1 MKVLFYSPHP
11 GLNLSAPSGSGTH
24 MREVISAMR
33 ELGCEVETLI
43 MGGEVITQPT
53 EGNFQ
58 TKTSIKA
65 RVRNLIPSIIWE
77 SIKDFRLLRKDRAN
91 RKLLSSKI
99 QSFQPDLI
107 YERGYYLMNS
117 GAHMAKEFDI
127 AHFLEMNAPFII
139 EQRQLVGKTLFNKYA
154 EKIEKEQLTKAD
166 KTFVVTSALKKY
178 FVDYYGINPNKIFVT
193 PNAINPEYI
202 INKSSSNNDIESHKL
217 GFDEDD
223 IVIGFI
229 GSILPYHR
237 VDRLLLA
244 FSEAFKELEN
254 SKIRLLIVGGGERLE
269 QLMDLAKELKINKFT
284 VFTGNVLPENVGVYL
299 ELMDICVIPN
309 ANWYMSPIKL
319 FEYAIAGKAII
330 SIKSSA
336 VSDVL
341 EENVNCLLFE
351 NTEELTDRF
360 VEITRNQNVVR
371 ELGMRAKTLVLDHH
385 TWIQRGKFILNEYHN
400 MKS

>member
-24 MREVISAMR
+24 MREVISAMK
-33 ELGCEVETLI
+33 EIGCEVETLI
-43 MGGEVITQPT
+43 IGGEEIKGPRESKIQSKV
-53 EGNFQ
+53 
-58 TKTSIKA
+58 SIKA
-65 RVRNLIPSIIWE
+65 RVRKLIPGIVWE
-77 SIKDFRLLRKDRAN
+77 SIKDFRLLRRDKVN
-91 RKLLSSKI
+91 RKLLSNKI

-117 GAHMAKEFDI
+117 GVRIAKEFDI
-127 AHFLEMNAPFII
+127 AHFLEMNAPFVI

-154 EKIEKEQLTKAD
+154 EKIEKEQLAKAD
-166 KTFVVTSALKKY
+166 KTFVVTSALKNY
-178 FVDYYGINPNKIFVT
+178 FVEYYGINPNKIFVT
-193 PNAINPEYI
+193 PNAINPQYLI
-202 INKSSSNNDIESHKL
+202 QRPSSHNDIGSHKL
-217 GFDEDD
+217 GFYEND

-244 FSEAFKELEN
+244 YSKAINELEN
-254 SKIRLLIVGGGERLE
+254 SNMRLLIVGGGEQLE
-269 QLMDLAKELKINKFT
+269 QLMKLAKELKINKLT
-284 VFTGNVLPENVGVYL
+284 VFTGNVLPENVGLYL

-341 EENVNCLLFE
+341 EENENCLLFE
-351 NTEELTDRF
+351 NTEELTKRF
-360 VEITRNQNVVR
+360 VEITRNKEIVK
-371 ELGMRAKTLVLDHH
+371 ELGINAKSLVLNHH
-385 TWIQRGKFILNEYHN
+385 TWLQRGKYILNEYHN